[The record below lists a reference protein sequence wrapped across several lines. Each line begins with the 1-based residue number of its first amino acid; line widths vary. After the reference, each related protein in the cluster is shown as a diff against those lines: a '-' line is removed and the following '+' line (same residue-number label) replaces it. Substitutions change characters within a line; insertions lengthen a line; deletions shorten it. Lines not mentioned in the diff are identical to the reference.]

1 MSSISEPHAAGQALG
16 LGTKLFYGIGSIA
29 YGVKDQ
35 GFSYLL
41 LLYYNQVLHVP
52 ASDVGLALLIVL
64 AVDAC
69 YDPIIGHWSDNFH
82 SRWGRRHPFMYATA
96 LPVSL
101 CYLLLWQPPASFGPR
116 ALFYYLIAV
125 AIVVRFFITLYEIPS
140 SALAPELT
148 ENYHDRTQLLG
159 FRTLFQWLGGL
170 ALAFLALSVF
180 LVPDADHPFGQL
192 NPAGYADYGWAAG
205 AAMLTA
211 ILISAA
217 GTHRHIPNLRPPP
230 PKRRFVPAQVAR
242 DIIQILSRRALL
254 VLLGAGL
261 FAGTAIGLA
270 AALTNYFLTFFWA
283 LSADQIAI
291 VLASYLIS
299 AFIAL
304 PGATILSRRFGKK
317 WAAIMLWS
325 AGIVLGPLALL
336 LRLAGWFPA
345 NGDPALV
352 PILFIHGAVTI
363 ALFIANNI
371 LVASMIADVVEAG
384 QIETGRRAE
393 GLFFAAN
400 SFIQKFTSGIGIYSA
415 GLVLALIGFPEGVEP
430 GQVPPDVL
438 SHLVEV
444 YVPVITLLFL
454 GAIGFV
460 QAYPIDRATHEA
472 NLARLGTAR
481 GSAAAAAAMPETIPT
496 PATEPAAIGL

>member
-1 MSSISEPHAAGQALG
+1 MSGTAAALAAKPPLS
-16 LGTKLFYGIGSIA
+16 LGTKLFYGVGSIA

-64 AVDAC
+64 IVDAC

-101 CYLLLWQPPASFGPR
+101 CYLLLWQPPAGLGPR

-159 FRTLFQWLGGL
+159 FRTLFQWIGGL
-170 ALAFLALSVF
+170 ALAFLALGVF
-180 LVPDADHPFGQL
+180 LMPDATHPFGQL

-205 AAMLTA
+205 AAILAA
-211 ILISAA
+211 ILISAT
-217 GTHRHIPNLRPPP
+217 GTHRHIPTLKQPP

-242 DIIQILSRRALL
+242 DIAQILSRRALL

-270 AALTNYFLTFFWA
+270 AALTNYFFTYFWE
-283 LSADQIAI
+283 LSAAQIAI
-291 VLASYLIS
+291 LLASNLIS
-299 AFIAL
+299 ALIAL
-304 PGATILSRRFGKK
+304 PGATILSRRLGKK
-317 WAAIMLWS
+317 RAAVLLWS
-325 AGIVLGPLALL
+325 VGIVLAPLLLL
-336 LRLAGWFPA
+336 LRLVGWFPA
-345 NGDPALV
+345 NGDSALI
-352 PILFIHGAVTI
+352 PILFVHSAI
-363 ALFIANNI
+363 AISLFIANNI

-430 GQVPPDVL
+430 GDVPPAVL

-444 YVPVITLLFL
+444 YVPMLTLLFL
-454 GAIGFV
+454 AAIGFV

-472 NLARLGTAR
+472 NLARLGAARAPTATA
-481 GSAAAAAAMPETIPT
+481 SVPDTVPAAAVEQAAL
-496 PATEPAAIGL
+496 GL